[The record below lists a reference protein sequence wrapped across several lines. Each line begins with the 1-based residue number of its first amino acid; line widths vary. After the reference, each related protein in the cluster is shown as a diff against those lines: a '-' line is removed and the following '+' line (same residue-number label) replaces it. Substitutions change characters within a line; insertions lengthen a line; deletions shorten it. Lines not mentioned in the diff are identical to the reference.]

1 MGAGTIVYD
10 IMVMGNGALA
20 GLVAITSGCS
30 TVQPWAAVIIGI
42 VAGTLYCIGSKVS
55 ILAKASG
62 GTSSCMPRLQQCIT
76 NLMLRATGHP
86 GPCMRTQATHRLGA

>member
-1 MGAGTIVYD
+1 VYD

-42 VAGTLYCIGSKVS
+42 VAGSLYCIGSKVS
-55 ILAKASG
+55 ILAKVSNAPLAPRP
-62 GTSSCMPRLQQCIT
+62 MHVPRLQSPDCST
-76 NLMLRATGHP
+76 LRVSSLAPT
-86 GPCMRTQATHRLGA
+86 CMQDTSLASWRI